1 VILAGDEYSIK
12 FVFAPQGEACSTRRK
27 LGVAPWASNQGKTS
41 MTAGD
46 LAQFVGFFV
55 AMTAIASCIGCLV
68 DRGLIFLRTSREID
82 EDR

>member
-1 VILAGDEYSIK
+1 
-12 FVFAPQGEACSTRRK
+12 
-27 LGVAPWASNQGKTS
+27 